1 MDRCKGGYEYT
12 LIICDHFTRFLQIYP
27 TKNKSA
33 KAAAEQIFNKFILN
47 FGFPR
52 RIHYDQGKEF
62 NNNLF
67 YRLHKL
73 TGIASSR
80 TTPYHP
86 MGDGQPERMNRTL
99 INMLKCLSAEGK
111 TRWKEHLAKLAFVY
125 NSTINKAT
133 GFSPFRL
140 MFGWE
145 SRLPID
151 MMFGIDFGKKHG
163 TYSEFVKDWET
174 GMKQAVEIAR
184 KHINA
189 AKTWNER
196 LYNKKVKG
204 TEIVLGDNVLQRNH
218 KERGGTGK
226 LRSYWEDEIYQ
237 VVEVDPQLPL
247 ITIKPVRGSCTRK
260 VHRNNIMKCNDL
272 LPEKPIVPKRIKEKT
287 QRVIPREDSGD
298 IQNDRENSVMEEV
311 DEGEVSGSGNPSSDS
326 LDEEIIR
333 RSTRIR
339 NALKILTY
347 DVIGGNP
354 VVGKR

>member
-1 MDRCKGGYEYT
+1 
-12 LIICDHFTRFLQIYP
+12 
-27 TKNKSA
+27 
-33 KAAAEQIFNKFILN
+33 
-47 FGFPR
+47 
-52 RIHYDQGKEF
+52 
-62 NNNLF
+62 
-67 YRLHKL
+67 
-73 TGIASSR
+73 
-80 TTPYHP
+80 
-86 MGDGQPERMNRTL
+86 
-99 INMLKCLSAEGK
+99 
-111 TRWKEHLAKLAFVY
+111 
-125 NSTINKAT
+125 
-133 GFSPFRL
+133 
-140 MFGWE
+140 
-145 SRLPID
+145 

-174 GMKQAVEIAR
+174 AMKQAVEIAR

-237 VVEVDPQLPL
+237 VVEVDPRLPL
-247 ITIKPVRGSCTRK
+247 ITIKPVRGSCARK

-287 QRVIPREDSGD
+287 QRVIPREDSTSEDDEFVVVPHYDVGEGVKSCDISEDSDASNYSTTGD
-298 IQNDRENSVMEEV
+298 IQNGRENSVEEV

-339 NALKILTY
+339 NAPKILTY